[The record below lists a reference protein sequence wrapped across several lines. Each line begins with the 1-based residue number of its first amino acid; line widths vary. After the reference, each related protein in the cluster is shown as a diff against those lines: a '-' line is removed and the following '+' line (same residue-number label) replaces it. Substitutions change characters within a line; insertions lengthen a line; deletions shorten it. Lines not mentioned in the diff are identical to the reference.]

1 MSKKLLA
8 AGMLPWAAF
17 AHAESTTS
25 SVDDTMVVTASR
37 FEQPVTTV
45 LAPVSVLT
53 RDDLE
58 ALQAKSLVD
67 ALKTLPS
74 IEIGQTGGRGQQ
86 ASIFLRGTNSSHVLV
101 LVDGVR
107 LPRTMMGTVDF
118 NMLPL
123 NSVERIEVIRGSGAT
138 VYGSD
143 AIGGVI
149 NIITRNKG
157 ESKRFSIGAGSN
169 DYVQSSIG
177 ITTQVTD
184 SLSLQLDGGW
194 ENTDGYN
201 VRPDLTPP
209 GTKHG
214 FEGKNASGRLSYQ
227 PNENWE
233 SNLIGRWFQNEVEYD
248 GWGIKKR
255 SWVESSSLGADSA
268 YRDGNWN
275 TLIRLE
281 LGEQSN
287 YDYLD
292 GAPKTAADLTSK
304 IRQVYGSVS
313 SRYAFSKQFTLT
325 GGVDATWEE
334 YLDGNF
340 ISASAID
347 DNPRRNLGAFAL
359 ANWQVNDAILLE
371 GSVRHD
377 DNQQFG
383 GQNTGLLALG
393 WTISPDYR
401 LFTSYGTA
409 FKAPGFDK
417 LYGTG
422 GNTSL
427 APEKAEN
434 IELGL
439 EGTTYNVGWSI
450 NGYINQIDNLIVY
463 TGNWPNGTNEN
474 VEEAKIRGVEIV
486 ADFDLGPVYNQ
497 IALDLKD
504 PKDVSKDEQLARR
517 AKQTLKWR
525 TSVWLGDVLLG
536 TQYLYQGERPDY
548 SGGDILKSYSVWDV
562 TAQYDINQ
570 NVTLSGKVSNLFDK
584 EYETAGDFPAPERA
598 FYLNLDFLF

>member
-1 MSKKLLA
+1 M
-8 AGMLPWAAF
+8 
-17 AHAESTTS
+17 
-25 SVDDTMVVTASR
+25 
-37 FEQPVTTV
+37 
-45 LAPVSVLT
+45 
-53 RDDLE
+53 
-58 ALQAKSLVD
+58 
-67 ALKTLPS
+67 
-74 IEIGQTGGRGQQ
+74 
-86 ASIFLRGTNSSHVLV
+86 
-101 LVDGVR
+101 
-107 LPRTMMGTVDF
+107 
-118 NMLPL
+118 
-123 NSVERIEVIRGSGAT
+123 IRGSGAT

-157 ESKRFSIGAGSN
+157 ESKRFSVGGGSN

-177 ITTQVTD
+177 VTTQVSD
-184 SLSLQLDGGW
+184 SVALQLGGGL
-194 ENTDGYN
+194 EQTDGYN
-201 VRPDLTPP
+201 VHPNSAPP
-209 GTKHG
+209 GTEHG
-214 FEGKNASGRLSYQ
+214 FESKNLSGRVSYQ
-227 PNENWE
+227 PTENWE

-248 GWGIKKR
+248 GWGTKKR
-255 SWVESSSLGADSA
+255 SWVESSSIGADTA
-268 YRDGNWN
+268 YRSGNWN
-275 TLIRLE
+275 SLVRFE

-304 IRQVYGSVS
+304 IRQVYGSAS

-325 GGVDATWEE
+325 GGVDSTWEE

-347 DNPRRNLGAFAL
+347 DNPRRNLGAFVL
-359 ANWQVNDAILLE
+359 ANWQVNDAVLLE

-383 GQNTGLLALG
+383 GHNTGLVALG

-497 IALDLKD
+497 ISLDLKD

-517 AKQTLKWR
+517 AKQSLKWR

-548 SGGDILKSYSVWDV
+548 SGGDILGSYSVWDV
-562 TAQYDINQ
+562 TAQYDISQ
-570 NVTLSGKVSNLFDK
+570 HVTLSGKVTNLFDK
-584 EYETAGDFPAPERA
+584 EYATAGDFPAPERA
-598 FYLNLDFLF
+598 FYVNLDFAF